1 MGDYRTR
8 YAAVQRKVAALRAQ
22 KKAREEADAATK
34 IAEEQAAIEK
44 KAAEV
49 KIIEDKAVV
58 IGDRVKARVQM
69 PHWKPRP
76 LNIGDIGS
84 IVSYEPGRR
93 NGDRKYGP
101 YKIKFGG
108 VTGWLDADDF
118 EKELAHNCTP
128 TNIESY
134 TCAKIKNEPV
144 KELAHNCT
152 PTNIESYDCAKI
164 KDEPVK
170 ELAHHCTPT
179 KIEFYNCA
187 NVKDQTVK
195 EAIPPCRTYDQAEV
209 YQKLP
214 VIDWV
219 HTQSAL

>member
-76 LNIGDIGS
+76 LNIGDIGN
-84 IVSYEPGRR
+84 IVSFEPGRR
-93 NGDRKYGP
+93 NGDRRYGP

-118 EKELAHNCTP
+118 EKELGHNCTP
-128 TNIESY
+128 TNIESN
-134 TCAKIKNEPV
+134 K
-144 KELAHNCT
+144 
-152 PTNIESYDCAKI
+152 CAKI

-170 ELAHHCTPT
+170 ELAHHCMPT
-179 KIEFYNCA
+179 KIELYYCA

-195 EAIPPCRTYDQAEV
+195 ELAQNCTATKIESYNFANIKDE
-209 YQKLP
+209 P
-214 VIDWV
+214 VK
-219 HTQSAL
+219 

>member
-34 IAEEQAAIEK
+34 IAEDQAAIEK

-49 KIIEDKAVV
+49 NIIEDKAVV
-58 IGDRVKARVQM
+58 IGDRVKARVAM
-69 PHWKPRP
+69 SHWKPRP
-76 LNIGDIGS
+76 LNIGDIGN

-93 NGDRKYGP
+93 NGDRRYGP

-118 EKELAHNCTP
+118 EKELAHNC
-128 TNIESY
+128 I
-134 TCAKIKNEPV
+134 
-144 KELAHNCT
+144 
-152 PTNIESYDCAKI
+152 
-164 KDEPVK
+164 
-170 ELAHHCTPT
+170 PT
-179 KIEFYNCA
+179 KIESYNCA
-187 NVKDQTVK
+187 NVKNETVK